1 MPSPAPSPSLPA
13 LIADTLAIEAESAQ
27 TAGALGFLA
36 RAMVQATLPHKKVA
50 GNEFER
56 KNGAYTLHLLAPA
69 KVGLPYGTVPRL
81 LLAWLTTEAVRTQNR
96 ELFLGDSLSHFMHEL
111 DMVPTGGRWG
121 SITRL
126 KDQTARLFASTV
138 SATYADKQSHTEAG
152 FRLADRSTLWWD
164 AKSPEQ
170 AGLWESSVKL
180 SETFFNEVIAHPIPV
195 DMRAIR
201 ALKKSPLALDIYAWM
216 TYRASYAT
224 KPSEIPWQALAMQ
237 FGSDYR
243 QIRDFKAAF
252 IDALR
257 KVYTVYA
264 AANFS
269 VGEHGLVIKPTRPHV
284 TRKADTL

>member
-1 MPSPAPSPSLPA
+1 MGIDPVLPA
-13 LIADTLAIEAESAQ
+13 LIADTLAIEEESAQ
-27 TAGALGFLA
+27 TAGSLGFLA

-69 KVGLPYGTVPRL
+69 KIGLPYGTVPRL
-81 LLAWLTTEAVRTQNR
+81 LLAWLTTEAVRTQSR
-96 ELFLGDSLSHFMHEL
+96 ELFLGDSLSHFMAEL
-111 DMVPTGGRWG
+111 DMMPTGGRWG

-126 KDQTARLFASTV
+126 KEQTTRLFASTV
-138 SATYADKQSHTEAG
+138 SATYKDKQRQTEAG
-152 FRLADRSTLWWD
+152 FRLADTSTLWWD
-164 AKSPEQ
+164 AKTPEQ

-180 SETFFNEVIAHPIPV
+180 SETFYNEIIAHPIPV

-237 FGSDYR
+237 FGSDYG
-243 QIRDFKAAF
+243 QLRDFKAAF
-252 IDALR
+252 LDALR
-257 KVYTVYA
+257 KVHTVYA
-264 AANFS
+264 AANFEL
-269 VGEHGLVIKPTRPHV
+269 GQLGLIVKPTRPHIS
-284 TRKADTL
+284 RKGEP